1 MTDHHAVD
9 GVLARAKPAEDLEF
23 VGLEIGKRP
32 RESGELM
39 VGVTRG
45 RGVAREVLSTG
56 EDSRGVESGIKDP
69 CLFDDLV
76 GGCSITAT
84 TKGVVGLLVE
94 GDVEDG
100 AEIEIETENP
110 KELSGQFAMAG
121 DEFRIALVAELA
133 GIRRL
138 VAEEFQSGDAA
149 SFLVDR
155 DDRFNVAE
163 FPEAVGKCTELG
175 GGLDVSS
182 KEDES
187 SRLDPPD
194 EVLVGRVD
202 LAAGNAEEQKLTG

>member
-9 GVLARAKPAEDLEF
+9 GVLAHAKPAEDLEF
-23 VGLEIGKRP
+23 VSLEIGKRS

-39 VGVTRG
+39 MGVTRG

-56 EDSRGVESGIKDP
+56 EDSRGAERGIKDP
-69 CLFDDLV
+69 SLFDDLV
-76 GGCSITAT
+76 GGRSVTAS
-84 TKGVVGLLVE
+84 TKGVVGFLVE

-100 AEIEIETENP
+100 AEVEVETENP

-121 DEFRIALVAELA
+121 DELRIALVAELA

-163 FPEAVGKCTELG
+163 FPEAVGECSELG
-175 GGLDVSS
+175 GGLNVSS

-194 EVLVGRVD
+194 ELLVGRVD
-202 LAAGNAEEQKLTG
+202 LGAGNAEEQKLTG

>member
-1 MTDHHAVD
+1 
-9 GVLARAKPAEDLEF
+9 
-23 VGLEIGKRP
+23 
-32 RESGELM
+32 M
-39 VGVTRG
+39 VGVACG

-56 EDSRGVESGIKDP
+56 EDSRGAESGIKDSR
-69 CLFDDLV
+69 LLDDLV
-76 GGCSITAT
+76 GSRSVTAS
-84 TKGVVGLLVE
+84 TKGVVGFLVE
-94 GDVEDG
+94 GDIKDG
-100 AEIEIETENP
+100 AEVEVETENP

-121 DEFRIALVAELA
+121 DEFGIALVAELA

-155 DDRFNVAE
+155 NDRFNVAE
-163 FPEAVGKCTELG
+163 FPEAVGECTELG

-194 EVLVGRVD
+194 EVLIGRVD
-202 LAAGNAEEQKLTG
+202 FGAGNAEEQKLTG